1 MPKILLFI
9 CVCIFISPFAAA
21 IETENADSNF
31 DLLLNHTNYGV
42 ADGLSQDTVT
52 AIVEDKEGYVWVGT
66 INGLNRFD
74 GNEFKQF
81 YAGDDGKSLPS
92 SFIRNLLIDD
102 NGTLLVGTD
111 KGLVEFNEETE
122 SFHPNSISAQI
133 GDQAIWSI
141 SKQDNEILIGLNN
154 KFLSY
159 DSKTLNNTYSFEN
172 NTLKEIKKVVHINDD
187 FYIRNY
193 EGIIYTLSDGKL
205 ILFFENSIDM
215 ELYKGDLLIPTE
227 NGLFNSNNIKPIT
240 STIFTSVK
248 KNIHNQKNEIVAI
261 ADNGIFKIYKP

>member
-9 CVCIFISPFAAA
+9 CVYIFISPFAAA
-21 IETENADSNF
+21 IETENAESNF

-133 GDQAIWSI
+133 GEQAIWSI
-141 SKQDNEILIGLNN
+141 SKQGNEILIGLNN
-154 KFLSY
+154 RFLSY
-159 DSKTLNNTYSFEN
+159 DSLSKKLSIEFKSDK
-172 NTLKEIKKVVHINDD
+172 LKEIKN
-187 FYIRNY
+187 
-193 EGIIYTLSDGKL
+193 IIKFKK
-205 ILFFENSIDM
+205 IL
-215 ELYKGDLLIPTE
+215 
-227 NGLFNSNNIKPIT
+227 
-240 STIFTSVK
+240 
-248 KNIHNQKNEIVAI
+248 H
-261 ADNGIFKIYKP
+261 